1 MTTKSIS
8 DSNFENEVL
17 NSPKPVL
24 VDFWAEWCGPCKII
38 GPILDEISKEKKD
51 QIIVAK
57 INIDKNPN
65 TPIKYGIRG
74 IPTLMLFN
82 NGNLVDTMVG
92 SSSKTAINDWIDSI
106 L

>member
-1 MTTKSIS
+1 MTTKSIA
-8 DSNFENEVL
+8 DNNFESEVL
-17 NSPKPVL
+17 NSSKPVL
-24 VDFWAEWCGPCKII
+24 VDFWAEWCGPCKTI
-38 GPILDEISKEKKD
+38 GPILEEISKEKKD

-57 INIDKNPN
+57 INIDKNPD
-65 TPIKYGIRG
+65 TPIKYGIKG